1 MRLGVGE
8 SSREPLM
15 KGYFLKQKYFIIID
29 HVKIEK
35 VGSREGDL
43 NLAKAK

>member
-29 HVKIEK
+29 HVKIE
-35 VGSREGDL
+35 
-43 NLAKAK
+43 